1 MPTCSRQKKLGN
13 ITLRHFQ
20 NNGKKMP
27 PEVLLISPINIK
39 GTFNQQVRDKPIR
52 KGENEV
58 VSASKRCTD
67 QRAEEDS
74 TC

>member
-1 MPTCSRQKKLGN
+1 MYIYLQQLQPNNNNKNYHMPTCSRQKKLGN

-39 GTFNQQVRDKPIR
+39 GTFNQ
-52 KGENEV
+52 
-58 VSASKRCTD
+58 
-67 QRAEEDS
+67 
-74 TC
+74 